1 MHNMIINDSNAVQE
15 LRNELLRAVE
25 NLEEQLK
32 VTEAALNTV
41 AETFQDEQAKLFVE
55 SFDKDKQKLQ
65 PLMDDVAWFESDSLR
80 KIQEWIEE
88 YEAMR

>member
-1 MHNMIINDSNAVQE
+1 MHNMLINDSNAVQE

-32 VTEAALNTV
+32 VTEAAINNV
-41 AETFQDEQAKLFVE
+41 AETWQDTQFKKYAE
-55 SFDKDKQKLQ
+55 SFDEDKKKLQ
-65 PLMDDVAWFESDSLR
+65 PLMDDVAWYESDPLC

-88 YEAMR
+88 YEAM

>member
-15 LRNELLRAVE
+15 LRNELLRAVG

-32 VTEAALNTV
+32 VTEAALSTV
-41 AETFQDEQAKLFVE
+41 AETFQDEQSKLFFE
-55 SFDKDKQKLQ
+55 SFDEDKQKLH
-65 PLMDDVAWFESDSLR
+65 PLMEDVAWFESDPLR